1 MGISQPRLFD
11 PSHQGH
17 VGQFNLHPA
26 PLFKSPLGGALH
38 SRVGLKGDGWDVS
51 EQVAPSLLLGHGRGS
66 LQDQPVRRLLM
77 SKVKAKRKH
86 TNIDHIM

>member
-1 MGISQPRLFD
+1 
-11 PSHQGH
+11 
-17 VGQFNLHPA
+17 
-26 PLFKSPLGGALH
+26 
-38 SRVGLKGDGWDVS
+38 VS